1 MSETL
6 LHRPASRDAEVLSS
20 PDVAVHRAAPLA
32 RLAFRGDAVAAGKA
46 GAAFG
51 ASLPMTPLA
60 SNAVGERAALW
71 LGPDEW
77 LLLAAADCAGDDAAT
92 VDAAA
97 RTRAASLAGDLSAA
111 LDRVPHALVDV
122 SERNLALIVEGPRAA
137 DLLNTQVFLDL
148 DPAAFPV
155 GQVTRTLFTK
165 AEIVLWRTAPERFVI
180 EVWRSFVPYV
190 DELLRESARGL

>member
-1 MSETL
+1 MSETP
-6 LHRPASRDAEVLSS
+6 LHRPAPHDAEILSS
-20 PDVAVHRAAPLA
+20 ADAAVRRAVPLA
-32 RLAFRGDAVAAGKA
+32 RLAFRGDAVAAGKV

-60 SNAVGERAALW
+60 SNAVGDRAALW

-77 LLLAAADCAGDDAAT
+77 LLLAAPDCADEEAAGLE
-92 VDAAA
+92 AAA
-97 RTRAASLAGDLSAA
+97 RRHAGELAGELGAA
-111 LDRVPHALVDV
+111 LDAVPHALVDV